1 MTSVVPVLISLGKAF
16 LIGGGLCVL
25 AQLVMDLTQLNP
37 AYVMV
42 LFVSLGAVASGLGL
56 YEPLVKF
63 AGAGATVPLP
73 GFGHSLVQ
81 GILREAEHKDW
92 LGLFTGGFTA
102 ASVGLSVAVIFGWLF
117 AVVFNPRGK

>member
-1 MTSVVPVLISLGKAF
+1 MLASLVKAF
-16 LIGGGLCVL
+16 LVGGALCTV
-25 AQLVMDLTQLNP
+25 AQLVLDLAQLNP
-37 AYVMV
+37 AHVMV

-56 YEPLVKF
+56 YEPLVRL

-81 GILREAEHKDW
+81 GIMKDIGSKGW

-102 ASVGLSVAVIFGWLF
+102 TATGLSVAVVFGWLM
-117 AVVFNPRGK
+117 AVLFNPKGK